1 MKYNLRVDYYE
12 LSFIE
17 IYMMENRIKY
27 KIDKQDSEYN
37 YLTVNTSPKKFQDVL
52 DMISKAYI

>member
-27 KIDKQDSEYN
+27 KIDKQDTEYN
-37 YLTVNTSPKKFQDVL
+37 YLTVNTSSKKFQNVL
-52 DMISKAYI
+52 DVINKVYV